1 MSNKL
6 PLPVLVRQVNISMFA
21 NTVFGV
27 RSAPHI
33 ARARVCVYVCV
44 CERGE
49 QRGDRKGQ
57 IPQSSITNRARL
69 FKTNDVVS

>member
-1 MSNKL
+1 
-6 PLPVLVRQVNISMFA
+6 MFA

-44 CERGE
+44 CERVE

-57 IPQSSITNRARL
+57 VDDSTEFNR
-69 FKTNDVVS
+69 KQGPVVQN